1 MFIVTRQHPHIGDTM
16 LDRTLKSLVRV
27 RKNSKNK
34 GEAFELKYLWNE
46 TFQFLYKRCHGTNFE
61 QMVECNRILEM

>member
-1 MFIVTRQHPHIGDTM
+1 MFIVTRQHPHIGDTL

-46 TFQFLYKRCHGTNFE
+46 TF
-61 QMVECNRILEM
+61 